1 MNMWHHRPAHLFL
14 PNQLY
19 RVTAGTHHKEHF
31 FRSDDRLRLL
41 QETFFACIRRSGW
54 ELQSWAIF
62 SNHYHFIAQ
71 APVQAET
78 LKPMLQ
84 RLHSLTARE
93 INRLDQTAGRKVW
106 FQYWDTCLTYEKSY
120 LARLH
125 YVNHNPVHHGLVA
138 VATQYPFCS
147 AAWFAE
153 RAEPTFRRK
162 VESFTCNHITVVD
175 DFEGLS
181 QQAAVEQSASKLAHS
196 TTGA

>member
-1 MNMWHHRPAHLFL
+1 MWHHRPAHLFL

-19 RVTAGTHHKEHF
+19 MVTGGTHHKEHF
-31 FRSDDRLRLL
+31 FRDPERLRLL
-41 QETFFACIRRSGW
+41 QETLFACAQRSGW

-71 APVQAET
+71 APEQAET

-93 INRLDQTAGRKVW
+93 VNRLDQAAGRQVW

-120 LARLH
+120 LARLR

-138 VATQYPFCS
+138 VAAQYPFCS

-153 RAEPTFRRK
+153 QAEPALRRK
-162 VESFTCNHITVVD
+162 VESFACDRITVVD
-175 DFEGLS
+175 DF
-181 QQAAVEQSASKLAHS
+181 
-196 TTGA
+196 